1 MKVVLFEDVKSLG
14 KKDDIVEVSDG
25 YARNFIL
32 KKNLGAEATPKA
44 LNDLKLK
51 KQNDEK
57 LAAEKLAQAQA
68 LADDLKSKSVTV
80 SIRAGQD
87 GRAFGA
93 VSTKEI
99 ATAAAEQLDLTL
111 DKHKL
116 VLKEPIKSLGTYQ
129 VPIKLHP
136 QVTAELKVIVKDKG

>member
-32 KKNLGAEATPKA
+32 KKKLGAEATPKA

-68 LADDLKSKSVTV
+68 LAEDLKNKSVTV
-80 SIRAGQD
+80 AIRAGQD

-116 VLKEPIKSLGTYQ
+116 VLKDPIKSLGTYQ
-129 VPIKLHP
+129 VPLKLHP

>member
-25 YARNFIL
+25 YARNFIF
-32 KKNLGAEATPKA
+32 KKKLGAEATPKA

-57 LAAEKLAQAQA
+57 VAAQKLEEAKALAAEI
-68 LADDLKSKSVTV
+68 ADLSVEV

-93 VSTKEI
+93 VSSKEI
-99 ATAAAEQLDLTL
+99 ATAARMQLGMEL
-111 DKHKL
+111 DKKKM

>member
-32 KKNLGAEATPKA
+32 KKKLGAEATPKA

-57 LAAEKLAQAQA
+57 MAAEKLAQAEA
-68 LADDLKSKSVTV
+68 LAEELKSKSVTV
-80 SIRAGQD
+80 AIRAGQD

-116 VLKEPIKSLGTYQ
+116 VLKDPIKSLGTYE
-129 VPIKLHP
+129 VPVKLHP
-136 QVTAELKVIVKDKG
+136 KVTASLKVIVKDKS

>member
-32 KKNLGAEATPKA
+32 KKKLGAEATPKV

-51 KQNDEK
+51 KQNDDK
-57 LAAEKLAQAQA
+57 VAAEKLAEAKEFA
-68 LADDLKSKSVTV
+68 ARLSDLSVEV
-80 SIRAGQD
+80 KIRAGQD

-99 ATAAAEQLDLTL
+99 ATAAKEQLDMEI

-116 VLKEPIKSLGTYQ
+116 VLKEPIKAIGTYQ

-136 QVTAELKVIVKDKG
+136 QVTAELKVVVKDIN

>member
-25 YARNFIL
+25 YARNFIF
-32 KKNLGAEATPKA
+32 KKKLGAEATPKV

-51 KQNDEK
+51 KKNDEK
-57 LAAEKLAQAQA
+57 VAAEKLADAKA
-68 LADDLKSKSVTV
+68 MAEDIASKQIEV
-80 SIRAGQD
+80 SIKAGQD

-99 ATAAAEQLDLTL
+99 AVAARMQLGLEL
-111 DKHKL
+111 DKHKI
-116 VLKEPIKSLGTYQ
+116 VLKEPIKSLGTYN

-136 QVTAELKVIVKDKG
+136 QVVAELKVVVKDKG

>member
-25 YARNFIL
+25 YARNFIF
-32 KKNLGAEATPKA
+32 KKKLGAEATPKA

-57 LAAEKLAQAQA
+57 VAAEKLADAKEFA
-68 LADDLKSKSVTV
+68 AKLADLSVEV
-80 SIRAGQD
+80 KIRAGQD

-99 ATAAAEQLDLTL
+99 ATAAKEQLDVEI

-116 VLKEPIKSLGTYQ
+116 VLKDPIKALGTYS
-129 VPIKLHP
+129 VPVKLHP
-136 QVTAELKVIVKDKG
+136 QVTAELKVIVKDVN

>member
-25 YARNFIL
+25 YARNFIF
-32 KKNLGAEATPKA
+32 KKKLGAEATPKA

-57 LAAEKLAQAQA
+57 VAAEKLADAKEFA
-68 LADDLKSKSVTV
+68 AKLAELSVEV
-80 SIRAGQD
+80 KIRAGQD

-99 ATAAAEQLDLTL
+99 ATAAKEQLDVEI

-116 VLKEPIKSLGTYQ
+116 VLKEPIKALGTYQ
-129 VPIKLHP
+129 VPVKLHP
-136 QVTAELKVIVKDKG
+136 QVTAELKVVVKDVN

>member
-25 YARNFIL
+25 YARNFIF
-32 KKNLGAEATPKA
+32 KKKLGAEATPKA

-57 LAAEKLAQAQA
+57 VAAEKLADAKEFA
-68 LADDLKSKSVTV
+68 AKLAELSVEV
-80 SIRAGQD
+80 KIRAGQD

-99 ATAAAEQLDLTL
+99 ATAAKEQLNVEI

-116 VLKEPIKSLGTYQ
+116 VLKEPIKALGTYQ
-129 VPIKLHP
+129 VPVKLHP
-136 QVTAELKVIVKDKG
+136 QVTAELKVVVKDVN

>member
-14 KKDDIVEVSDG
+14 KKDEIVEVSDG
-25 YARNFIL
+25 YARNFIF
-32 KKNLGAEATPKA
+32 KKKLGEEATPKA

-51 KQNDEK
+51 KKNEEK
-57 LAAEKLAQAQA
+57 VAAEKLAEAKA
-68 LADDLKSKSVTV
+68 FAEDLATKSVEV

-93 VSTKEI
+93 VSSKEI
-99 ATAAAEQLDLTL
+99 AVAARMQLGLEL
-111 DKHKL
+111 DKKKM

>member
-1 MKVVLFEDVKSLG
+1 MKVILFEDVKSLG

-25 YARNFIL
+25 YARNFIF
-32 KKNLGAEATPKA
+32 KKKLGAEATPKA

-57 LAAEKLAQAQA
+57 VAAEKLADAKA
-68 LADDLKSKSVTV
+68 FAEKLAELSVEV
-80 SIRAGQD
+80 KIRAGQD

-99 ATAAAEQLDLTL
+99 ATACKDQLDIEI

-116 VLKEPIKSLGTYQ
+116 VIKEPIKALGTYQ
-129 VPIKLHP
+129 VPVKLHP
-136 QVTAELKVIVKDKG
+136 QVSAELKVVVKDIN

>member
-25 YARNFIL
+25 YARNFIF
-32 KKNLGAEATPKA
+32 KKKLGAEATPKV

-51 KQNDEK
+51 KKNDEK
-57 LAAEKLAQAQA
+57 VAAEKLSDAKAMA
-68 LADDLKSKSVTV
+68 EDIASKQIEV
-80 SIRAGQD
+80 SIKAGQD

-99 ATAAAEQLDLTL
+99 AVAARMQLGLEL
-111 DKHKL
+111 DKHKI
-116 VLKEPIKSLGTYQ
+116 VLKEPIKSLGTYN

-136 QVTAELKVIVKDKG
+136 QVVAELKVVVKDKG

>member
-32 KKNLGAEATPKA
+32 KKKLGAEATPKA

-57 LAAEKLAQAQA
+57 MAAEKLAQAQA
-68 LADDLKSKSVTV
+68 LAEDLKSKSVTV
-80 SIRAGQD
+80 AIRAGQD

-116 VLKEPIKSLGTYQ
+116 VLKDPIKSLGTYQ

-136 QVTAELKVIVKDKG
+136 QVTAELKVIVEDKS

>member
-1 MKVVLFEDVKSLG
+1 MKVILLEDVKSLG

-25 YARNFIL
+25 YARNFIF
-32 KKNLGAEATPKA
+32 KKKLGAEATPKA

-57 LAAEKLAQAQA
+57 VAAEKLADAKA
-68 LADDLKSKSVTV
+68 FAEKLAELSVEV
-80 SIRAGQD
+80 KIRAGQD

-99 ATAAAEQLDLTL
+99 ATACKDQLDIEI

-116 VLKEPIKSLGTYQ
+116 VLKEPIKALGTYQ
-129 VPIKLHP
+129 VPVKLHP
-136 QVTAELKVIVKDKG
+136 QVSAELKVVVKDIN

>member
-1 MKVVLFEDVKSLG
+1 MKVILFEDVKSLG

-25 YARNFIL
+25 YARNFIF
-32 KKNLGAEATPKA
+32 KKKLGAEATPKA

-57 LAAEKLAQAQA
+57 VAAEKLADAKA
-68 LADDLKSKSVTV
+68 FAEKLAELSVEV
-80 SIRAGQD
+80 KIRAGQD

-99 ATAAAEQLDLTL
+99 ATACKEQLDIEI

-116 VLKEPIKSLGTYQ
+116 VLKEPIKALGTYQ
-129 VPIKLHP
+129 IPVKLHP
-136 QVTAELKVIVKDKG
+136 QVSAELKVIVKDIN

>member
-25 YARNFIL
+25 YARNFIF
-32 KKNLGAEATPKA
+32 KKKLGAEATPKA

-51 KQNDEK
+51 KQNEEK
-57 LAAEKLAQAQA
+57 VAAEKLAEAKA
-68 LADDLKSKSVTV
+68 LAEDIASKSIEV

-99 ATAAAEQLDLTL
+99 STAARMQLGLEL
-111 DKHKL
+111 DKHKII
-116 VLKEPIKSLGTYQ
+116 LKEPIKNLGTYQ
-129 VPIKLHP
+129 VPLKLH
-136 QVTAELKVIVKDKG
+136 QGVTAELKVIVKDKG

>member
-32 KKNLGAEATPKA
+32 KKKLGAEATPKA

-57 LAAEKLAQAQA
+57 VAAEKLAQAQA
-68 LADDLKSKSVTV
+68 LAEDLKSKSVTV

-99 ATAAAEQLDLTL
+99 ATAAADQLDLTL

-116 VLKEPIKSLGTYQ
+116 VLKEPIKALGTYQ

>member
-32 KKNLGAEATPKA
+32 KKKLGAEATPKA

-57 LAAEKLAQAQA
+57 RAAEKLAEAQA
-68 LADDLKSKSVTV
+68 LAKDIGNKSVEV
-80 SIRAGQD
+80 HIRAGANGQ
-87 GRAFGA
+87 AFGA

-99 ATAAAEQLDLTL
+99 A
-111 DKHKL
+111 
-116 VLKEPIKSLGTYQ
+116 VS
-129 VPIKLHP
+129 
-136 QVTAELKVIVKDKG
+136 